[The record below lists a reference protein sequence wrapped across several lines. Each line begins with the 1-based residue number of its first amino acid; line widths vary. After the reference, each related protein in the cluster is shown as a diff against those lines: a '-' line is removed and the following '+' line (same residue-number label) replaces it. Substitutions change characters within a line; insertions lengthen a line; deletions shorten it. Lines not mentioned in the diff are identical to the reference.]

1 MYSWGCPDPDVIVRT
16 SGEVRLSDFLLWQG
30 SLSALIFFDVYWP
43 EFSPWHLYKTVF
55 FYQHHYH
62 ELQSQRQK
70 YQQVMKSKEM
80 DTTSDNFTAATDS
93 ERNPQGDM
101 SSRARVENFL
111 KITQLREER
120 FFEELSQT
128 Q

>member
-1 MYSWGCPDPDVIVRT
+1 
-16 SGEVRLSDFLLWQG
+16 
-30 SLSALIFFDVYWP
+30 
-43 EFSPWHLYKTVF
+43 
-55 FYQHHYH
+55 
-62 ELQSQRQK
+62 
-70 YQQVMKSKEM
+70 MKSKEM